1 LLPFQTITSEI
12 AGRLHPTLLDLIV
25 AIVSG
30 IAAAYAKNNSK
41 IVGSLVGV
49 SIAVALVPPIST
61 AGIGLGWSD
70 WSIFQNAFLLFLTN
84 FAGIVFAAAFTFMVL
99 GFSPLKRAKKGLMIS
114 LLVLLL
120 ISIPLYFSFTLMV
133 KDAKIKKILEQ
144 QRFVMAQ
151 REIFIKNLL
160 ISHTEKEHALLLR
173 FDLVS
178 NQRIE
183 EREREALKK
192 EIDQK
197 IAPYLQEGED
207 IVLEISERLR
217 Y

>member
-1 LLPFQTITSEI
+1 
-12 AGRLHPTLLDLIV
+12 
-25 AIVSG
+25 
-30 IAAAYAKNNSK
+30 
-41 IVGSLVGV
+41 
-49 SIAVALVPPIST
+49 
-61 AGIGLGWSD
+61 LGWSD

>member
-1 LLPFQTITSEI
+1 
-12 AGRLHPTLLDLIV
+12 
-25 AIVSG
+25 
-30 IAAAYAKNNSK
+30 
-41 IVGSLVGV
+41 
-49 SIAVALVPPIST
+49 
-61 AGIGLGWSD
+61 
-70 WSIFQNAFLLFLTN
+70 
-84 FAGIVFAAAFTFMVL
+84 
-99 GFSPLKRAKKGLMIS
+99 MIS